1 MGTDTM
7 ATRKLLS
14 NHLATRANS
23 LDFYALGMLLP
34 NPDTILRSQG
44 KNITTYRDMQVDALI
59 GSCITRRKASV
70 QALEFGLDRGA
81 ASSRHGKA
89 VQAMLDV
96 LPLTTIIEQMQD
108 AVLYGY
114 QPMEVIW
121 GQSGGL
127 FVPVDVQAK
136 PPEWFCFDT
145 ANMLRFKSRTHPLFG
160 EEDPGKKYLLPRQ
173 SPSYQN
179 PYGIASLSMCYWPL
193 VFKKGGLKFW
203 LAFTEKFGSAF
214 SVGKLPR
221 SATDAERA
229 ALLDSLEA
237 LIQDGV
243 ATIPDDGSIELVE
256 MAGKSASADL
266 YAQLVEFC
274 SAEIT
279 IALLGQNQT
288 TQSSA
293 NRASATAGLE
303 VTKDLR
309 DADARLIAS
318 SITQLIKW
326 VCELNFGEVPT
337 PVFSFWDQK
346 EQDELQATRDKSNYD
361 AGARF
366 TNKYWMR
373 GYGYQEGDLQPEPA
387 APAVIAISDSVIA
400 SAARQS
406 TDPNTAAFAD
416 PTPSEPDEIDALI
429 DAELAQWQPVM
440 APMVDPIRKL
450 LADAAARGQT
460 AAELL
465 ARLPD
470 LLAQLDADP
479 LADSLTRA
487 AFAARLGADAGLDD
501 PSATVAKTA
510 NDSGNSNV

>member
-1 MGTDTM
+1 MTP
-7 ATRKLLS
+7 RNILS

-34 NPDTILRSQG
+34 NPDTILRAQG
-44 KNITTYRDMQVDALI
+44 KSITTYRDMQVDALV
-59 GSCITRRKASV
+59 GSCVTRRKASV
-70 QALEFGLDRGA
+70 QALDFGLDRGQ

-89 VQAMLDV
+89 VQAMLDA

-127 FVPVDVQAK
+127 FVPLDVQAK

-145 ANMLRFKSRTHPLFG
+145 NNMLRFKSRASPLFG

-173 SPSYQN
+173 SPTYQN
-179 PYGIASLSMCYWPL
+179 PYGFAALSMCYWPL
-193 VFKKGGLKFW
+193 LFKKGGLKFW

-266 YAQLVEFC
+266 YAQLVAHC
-274 SAEIT
+274 SSEIA

-288 TQSSA
+288 TQASA
-293 NRASATAGLE
+293 NKASATAGLE

-309 DADARLIAS
+309 DADARIIAA
-318 SITQLIKW
+318 SINQLIKW
-326 VCELNFGEVPT
+326 VCELNFGSVAT

-346 EQDELQATRDKSNYD
+346 EQDELQAARDKSNHD

-366 TNKYWMR
+366 TNAYWMR
-373 GYGYQEGDLQPEPA
+373 GYGYQEGDLQPEPVA
-387 APAVIAISDSVIA
+387 APAVIA

-406 TDPNTAAFAD
+406 TDPKPAAPAFAE
-416 PTPSEPDEIDALI
+416 PSTPANTPDEPDALDALV
-429 DAELAQWQPVM
+429 DAELAQWQPAM
-440 APMVDPIRKL
+440 EPMVDPIRKL
-450 LADAAARGQT
+450 LADAAERGQT

-465 ARLPD
+465 ARLPE
-470 LLAQLDADP
+470 LLTQLEADP

-487 AFAARLGADAGLDD
+487 AFTARLAADAGM
-501 PSATVAKTA
+501 A
-510 NDSGNSNV
+510 NE

>member
-59 GSCITRRKASV
+59 GSCVTRRKASV
-70 QALEFGLDRGA
+70 QALDFGLDRGQ

-89 VQAMLDV
+89 VQAMLDA

-266 YAQLVEFC
+266 YAKLVEFC

-288 TQSSA
+288 TQASA
-293 NRASATAGLE
+293 NLASATAGME

-309 DADARLIAS
+309 DADARIIAA
-318 SITQLIKW
+318 SINQLIKW
-326 VCELNFGEVPT
+326 VCELNFGDVPT

-366 TNKYWMR
+366 TNAYWQR
-373 GYGYQEGDLQPEPA
+373 GYGYQAGDLQPEPVA
-387 APAVIAISDSVIA
+387 APVIA

-406 TDPNTAAFAD
+406 TDPNTAAPAFAD
-416 PTPSEPDEIDALI
+416 PAPAEPDEIDALI
-429 DAELAQWQPVM
+429 DAELAQWQPAM

-479 LADSLTRA
+479 LSDSLTRA
-487 AFAARLGADAGLDD
+487 AFTARLGADAGLDD
-501 PSATVAKTA
+501 PSATVAQTA
-510 NDSGNSNV
+510 HDSGSAHV

>member
-1 MGTDTM
+1 
-7 ATRKLLS
+7 
-14 NHLATRANS
+14 
-23 LDFYALGMLLP
+23 
-34 NPDTILRSQG
+34 
-44 KNITTYRDMQVDALI
+44 
-59 GSCITRRKASV
+59 
-70 QALEFGLDRGA
+70 
-81 ASSRHGKA
+81 
-89 VQAMLDV
+89 
-96 LPLTTIIEQMQD
+96 
-108 AVLYGY
+108 
-114 QPMEVIW
+114 
-121 GQSGGL
+121 
-127 FVPVDVQAK
+127 
-136 PPEWFCFDT
+136 
-145 ANMLRFKSRTHPLFG
+145 
-160 EEDPGKKYLLPRQ
+160 
-173 SPSYQN
+173 
-179 PYGIASLSMCYWPL
+179 
-193 VFKKGGLKFW
+193 
-203 LAFTEKFGSAF
+203 
-214 SVGKLPR
+214 VGKLPR

-256 MAGKSASADL
+256 MVGKSASADL

-318 SITQLIKW
+318 SINQLIKW

-416 PTPSEPDEIDALI
+416 PTPAEPDEIDALI
-429 DAELAQWQPVM
+429 DAELSQWQPTM
-440 APMVDPIRKL
+440 TPMVDPIRKL

-487 AFAARLGADAGLDD
+487 AFTARLGADAGLDQ
-501 PSATVAKTA
+501 PRATAAKTA
-510 NDSGNSNV
+510 HDSGSSNV